1 MWIKRLTKE
10 RLKTLCKKII
20 PTMFSKRNLSSVQ
33 ISSVL
38 PPLSKPRH
46 INATMFSEPVQI
58 STLQSILYSISL
70 SQHRNATAARAQSD
84 FSGVFPQDT
93 PPLGER
99 TEICDKMLLLW
110 VKSVTPPNIS
120 LAQMCPRTDCL
131 WGWGWGIKSGSWG
144 ASPCHLAENSNTLL
158 ANFQEGGPRLGDS
171 VVQLFEGLGQ
181 KY

>member
-1 MWIKRLTKE
+1 MQQCFQSLSRSL
-10 RLKTLCKKII
+10 LCRVYCT
-20 PTMFSKRNLSSVQ
+20 PS
-33 ISSVL
+33 
-38 PPLSKPRH
+38 P
-46 INATMFSEPVQI
+46 
-58 STLQSILYSISL
+58 

-84 FSGVFPQDT
+84 LSGVSPQDA

-99 TEICDKMLLLW
+99 KEICDKMLLLW

-120 LAQMCPRTDCL
+120 LAEMCPRTDCL
-131 WGWGWGIKSGSWG
+131 WGWGIKSGSWG